1 MERYEIKAITEGQFK
16 GKSLL
21 FHIQDYETRKN
32 CEFTVSNTNLKS
44 MNQKIINLEYYALE
58 FGCYTSEKL
67 SADFFNKSPE
77 LDIQEILNNSL
88 NPNLSLK
95 EMLSSI

>member
-1 MERYEIKAITEGQFK
+1 MRRKRIEREKKLLAKLTE
-16 GKSLL
+16 
-21 FHIQDYETRKN
+21 Y
-32 CEFTVSNTNLKS
+32 SNLSTD
-44 MNQKIINLEYYALE
+44 QKIQNLEYYALE

-88 NPNLSLK
+88 NPNLSFK